1 MQLAWYSINVEGM
14 GLKWMSQKGARLLMF
29 VGNEYLC
36 IHQCPLSTSH
46 QLCLLEDCSLVQL
59 CGHSW
64 FVKLK
69 SLIIIRTIIDCFKSH
84 EGLQGMELF
93 ITAQNQKFLLWFW
106 LTTIEWW
113 RTATTTAVAS
123 LYALGTSDCKH
134 QSSHYDTLFNNKIPV
149 RALDEEY
156 NNVTLDRK
164 LL

>member
-1 MQLAWYSINVEGM
+1 MLCITPTMQLAWYSINVEGM
-14 GLKWMSQKGARLLMF
+14 GLKRMSQKGARLLIC

-46 QLCLLEDCSLVQL
+46 QFCLLKDCSLVQL

-113 RTATTTAVAS
+113 RYWEICLFSTTNYFFVGTLNS
-123 LYALGTSDCKH
+123 LLH
-134 QSSHYDTLFNNKIPV
+134 EEFNFVLN
-149 RALDEEY
+149 A
-156 NNVTLDRK
+156 
-164 LL
+164 